1 MRSRAFAVLAVG
13 LWVVLP
19 IRGDDDAKKELKK
32 LEGTWVTVSADLD
45 GNSINE
51 LVKGLAF
58 TVKGDAISITGS
70 EEILKLYSKG
80 TLKLYADTKPRSL
93 DFKVGGG
100 DNAGKVVEAIYEF
113 TKDDELKMC
122 ANLLGKERPTAFES
136 KEGTGNLLIVVK
148 REKPCQ

>member
-19 IRGDDDAKKELKK
+19 LRGDDDATKELKK

-45 GNSINE
+45 GDSLNE
-51 LVKGLAF
+51 LVKGLTF
-58 TVKGDAISITGS
+58 TVKGDAITIAGS
-70 EEILKLYSKG
+70 KEILKLYSKG
-80 TLKLYADTKPRSL
+80 TFKLYPDTKPKSL

-100 DNAGKVVEAIYEF
+100 DQAGKVVEAIYEF
-113 TKDDELKMC
+113 TKDDELRIC
-122 ANLLGKERPTAFES
+122 ANLIGKERPTAFES

-148 REKPCQ
+148 REKP